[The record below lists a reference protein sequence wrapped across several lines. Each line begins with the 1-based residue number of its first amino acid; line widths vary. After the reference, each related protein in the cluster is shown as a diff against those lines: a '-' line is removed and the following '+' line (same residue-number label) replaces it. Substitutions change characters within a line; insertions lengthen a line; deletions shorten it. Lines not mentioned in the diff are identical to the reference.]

1 MAGKL
6 FSNAVIN
13 FTINTQNAL
22 QQLTGFQQKF
32 AAGMGQMKTLLAG
45 FIGFQGLRGAY
56 NGLTK
61 LVDVADKWNMPVE
74 KVSRFANV
82 FTEFGGSAEEAYE
95 TLDRFQNMANQLKF
109 HSSGPLRELSAV
121 LRANFANKDYQG
133 AINTLRSQWG
143 LLASDAQAEVLNM
156 LGMDSAALRRMLSAS
171 NAEMQ
176 EAIKNAE
183 RFSVITEDQAASVRE
198 MRKSFAEMKQTLT
211 QAMIP
216 VLEALQPL
224 VNLLRDIAMAWND
237 LDDGLKKSITTG
249 ILSAIVLTRVTK
261 LIGALTSMGGILGG
275 IATGGALAAIIAFG
289 PGLMDF
295 ASKMNE
301 VAKGT
306 KTLAE
311 AMDELAAR
319 EDAFGRV
326 MKKFERLGEIVGNLW
341 TKLGSM
347 WSQVKITLGFGDAG
361 DAAKVLADQR
371 KLYEAGAIS
380 PEEFNATQQKMQS
393 IMTANI
399 PRIPKNQGF
408 IPYANPDQAR
418 LTFKGMP
425 ANVTQ
430 NINIYGVANAE
441 DAVGQFRTIA
451 EQTLTPLMG
460 PQG

>member
-6 FSNAVIN
+6 FSAARIE
-13 FTINTQNAL
+13 FMINTQNAL
-22 QQLTGFQQKF
+22 QQLNTFQQRF
-32 AAGMGQMKTLLAG
+32 SNGMSQMKSLMVG

-56 NGLTK
+56 NSLTNLANLAK
-61 LVDVADKWNMPVE
+61 KWEMPVE
-74 KVSRFANV
+74 RLSRFTNLFAQ
-82 FTEFGGSAEEAYE
+82 FSGSIDDAAQSMDA
-95 TLDRFQNMANQLKF
+95 LQNLEKNLQLF
-109 HSSGPLRELSAV
+109 SDTGARQLAARLRINL
-121 LRANFANKDYQG
+121 NNKDFMG
-133 AINTLRSQWG
+133 AIEALRSQYPH
-143 LLASDAQAEVLNM
+143 LTTNAKVAVEEAVNANTALRNM
-156 LGMDSAALRRMLSAS
+156 LRAS
-171 NAEMQ
+171 NAEMAKAR
-176 EAIKNAE
+176 ENAE
-183 RFSVITEDQAASVRE
+183 QMKVLSNEEGQAILNME
-198 MRKSFAEMKQTLT
+198 QKFAELKTTLT
-211 QAMIP
+211 MAMVP
-216 VLEALQPL
+216 VLEAIKPL
-224 VNLLRDIAMAWND
+224 VDLLSDVANAFNK
-237 LDDGLKKSITTG
+237 LDESTKKSITYG
-249 ILSAIVLTRVTK
+249 FLGYEVLKHLGLLK
-261 LIGALTSMGGILGG
+261 LGFESI
-275 IATGGALAAIIAFG
+275 GGALASLGTLGGLAAIVAFG
-289 PGLMDF
+289 PGLAD
-295 ASKMNE
+295 AAEKLTE

-319 EDAFGRV
+319 EDVFGRV

-408 IPYANPDQAR
+408 IPYANADQAR

>member
-32 AAGMGQMKTLLAG
+32 SNGMNQMRSLLAG
-45 FIGFQGLRGAY
+45 FIGFQGIRGAY
-56 NGLTK
+56 NSLTK

-82 FTEFGGSAEEAYE
+82 FTEFGGSADEAYE
-95 TLDRFQNMANQLKF
+95 TLDKFQNMANQLKF

-133 AINTLRSQWG
+133 AINTLRSRWG
-143 LLASDAQAEVLNM
+143 DLTSDAQAEVLNM

-183 RFSVITEDQAASVRE
+183 RFSVITEDQAKSVRE

-211 QAMIP
+211 QAMVP

-224 VNLLRDIAMAWND
+224 VEILRDLAMKWND
-237 LDDGLKKSITTG
+237 LDDGVKRSVING
-249 ILSAIVLTRVTK
+249 VLSLLVLTRVGK
-261 LIGALTSMGGILGG
+261 LVGSLTSMSSILSGIV
-275 IATGGALAAIIAFG
+275 TGGALAAIIAFG
-289 PGLMDF
+289 PGLADF
-295 ASKMNE
+295 AEKMND

-306 KTLAE
+306 KSFGTAI
-311 AMDELAAR
+311 DELAQRKDIFGALLR
-319 EDAFGRV
+319 DFQKAGEVLGNTLTKLKTMWSSLKLSLGLGSASDAAAILEDA
-326 MKKFERLGEIVGNLW
+326 
-341 TKLGSM
+341 
-347 WSQVKITLGFGDAG
+347 
-361 DAAKVLADQR
+361 R
-371 KLYEAGAIS
+371 KGLSAGAIDQDTFDQI
-380 PEEFNATQQKMQS
+380 ERDMKAK
-393 IMTANI
+393 MTANI

-408 IPYANPDQAR
+408 IPYSNPQQAAM
-418 LTFKGMP
+418 TYKGVP

-430 NINIYGVANAE
+430 TINIYGVTGVE
-441 DAVGQFRTIA
+441 DAVDQFRTVA
-451 EQTLTPLMG
+451 EQTLTPTMG